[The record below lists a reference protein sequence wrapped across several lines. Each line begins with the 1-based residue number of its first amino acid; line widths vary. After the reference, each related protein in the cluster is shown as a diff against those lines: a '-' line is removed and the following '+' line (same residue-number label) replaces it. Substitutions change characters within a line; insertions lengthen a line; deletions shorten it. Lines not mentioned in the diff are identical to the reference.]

1 MMCPLGW
8 SVHPCP
14 SFELIPAVH
23 LSTVKGSPGLWK
35 IMEMYWKIPCVI
47 HLCVSFGND
56 KAKQFFSMFET
67 ETSTI
72 HFCAKDGITWTAA
85 SSPQCPWLSVNKFIS
100 IFHPNIDSPGIL
112 LEVVQPIRKP
122 WIVAWRT
129 WTVLMRFFW
138 FWLIFVWL
146 EILIKW

>member
-56 KAKQFFSMFET
+56 KAKQFFPCLKLKPAQFISVPRMELPGLLLVVLSALDFLST
-67 ETSTI
+67 NSSVFSTQTST
-72 HFCAKDGITWTAA
+72 HQVYCWKWFNLYANLG
-85 SSPQCPWLSVNKFIS
+85 
-100 IFHPNIDSPGIL
+100 L
-112 LEVVQPIRKP
+112 LLGGLGQFWCV
-122 WIVAWRT
+122 
-129 WTVLMRFFW
+129 FFGFDW
-138 FWLIFVWL
+138 YSFGW
-146 EILIKW
+146 KY